1 MKKST
6 VEKLNKAIDVTGD
19 LIPVDINKKEKVSVK
34 SEASDLAADYTF
46 SREQYHSLIDKGNE
60 ALEELLAVAKESESA
75 RAYEV
80 TAQLVRTL
88 SDTTK
93 ELLELQKSKKEQK
106 NFKICYIAR
115 KNKMPRPENFKQ
127 QFDADSEALSL
138 SWKDELIVIVLL
150 FPIQVTFIS
159 TFFTEETMKDAW
171 TNLGLMPDWYQT
183 ILMVVTLV
191 VFGLKALVFRIAE
204 KLFHK

>member
-1 MKKST
+1 M
-6 VEKLNKAIDVTGD
+6 
-19 LIPVDINKKEKVSVK
+19 SVK

-93 ELLELQKSKKEQK
+93 ELLELQKSKKEIEKEVKDPQTV
-106 NFKICYIAR
+106 N
-115 KNKMPRPENFKQ
+115 N
-127 QFDADSEALSL
+127 SL
-138 SWKDELIVIVLL
+138 FIGSTKELQDLL
-150 FPIQVTFIS
+150 HS
-159 TFFTEETMKDAW
+159 KKE
-171 TNLGLMPDWYQT
+171 
-183 ILMVVTLV
+183 
-191 VFGLKALVFRIAE
+191 
-204 KLFHK
+204 